1 MSDSQHEDGYAW
13 TWEPAAGAL
22 ATVGTCAV
30 VSVQAGRSLALAVAG
45 AGWHWPPSTTLV
57 TSTAGILT
65 GDLGA
70 GLNPTIDA
78 AGVGEPWVAWIT
90 AAVFFVAALTGA
102 VVVAVRWVAC
112 RRHKGMATAAHAE
125 QLLGLGRLRATR
137 AVIRPDLYR
146 KHQS

>member
-1 MSDSQHEDGYAW
+1 MSDSQHDDGYAW
-13 TWEPAAGAL
+13 TWEPAAGGL
-22 ATVGTCAV
+22 AAV
-30 VSVQAGRSLALAVAG
+30 VILALVAVQAGRSLALALAG

-65 GDLGA
+65 GNLNA
-70 GLNPTIDA
+70 GLGSVA
-78 AGVGEPWVAWIT
+78 VAGEPWVAWIT
-90 AAVFFVAALTGA
+90 AAVLFVAAVIAA
-102 VVVAVRWVAC
+102 VVVAVRWVAS
-112 RRHKGMATAAHAE
+112 RRHKGMATTAHAE

>member
-13 TWEPAAGAL
+13 TWEPAAGGIA
-22 ATVGTCAV
+22 AV
-30 VSVQAGRSLALAVAG
+30 VILAVVAVQAGRSLALAVAG
-45 AGWHWPPSTTLV
+45 AGWHWPPSATLV

-70 GLNPTIDA
+70 GLSPTIGA

-90 AAVFFVAALTGA
+90 AAVFFTLSLVAA

-146 KHQS
+146 KHRS